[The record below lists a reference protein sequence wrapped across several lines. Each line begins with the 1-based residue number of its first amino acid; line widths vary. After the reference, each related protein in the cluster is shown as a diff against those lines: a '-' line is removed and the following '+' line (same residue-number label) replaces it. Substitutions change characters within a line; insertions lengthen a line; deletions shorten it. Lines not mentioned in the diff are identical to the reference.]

1 MAVSCGGRKHSR
13 RKSNNAQ
20 IDLEEEMAVTIE
32 IAMRVPFK
40 NQKLGRKN
48 IGKR

>member
-13 RKSNNAQ
+13 RKNAQ